1 MTPPPAPPRTN
12 TLAILAIIAA
22 FVLPP
27 AGIVLGIIGLNEI
40 KRTGEEG
47 RGLALGGL
55 WVGVVFSAFILLF
68 LIVWVVAFFWIFA
81 TIGTVT
87 STIPSLPA

>member
-12 TLAILAIIAA
+12 TL
-22 FVLPP
+22 VL
-27 AGIVLGIIGLNEI
+27 
-40 KRTGEEG
+40 
-47 RGLALGGL
+47 
-55 WVGVVFSAFILLF
+55 
-68 LIVWVVAFFWIFA
+68 A